1 MKKLNKVNEVL
12 KLIDEDYMA
21 FVLAMIIYEKGVSY
35 DEALIMYHDF
45 MNDDTKTSLL
55 NIEEEIE

>member
-1 MKKLNKVNEVL
+1 MKKLDSVKKVL

-35 DEALIMYHDF
+35 DEALILYQDF

-55 NIEEEIE
+55 NIEDE